1 MYRILTLLGLL
12 ISFSGTAQ
20 ETAPEEAT
28 RETVQDTVPEEL
40 TRDIKKNEISLDA
53 MDIVAF
59 GALDITFEYLLNN
72 HSSFSIE
79 MFNKLFNKNDGEEV
93 DLSQT
98 YSKNFALT
106 GKFKY
111 FFDEERTA
119 WGFYAMAFTTFSHGK
134 NAMDIQRIDPETDL
148 SETIEVAREFSD
160 VAAGFGGGYKYVTKH
175 GYFADLGLGF
185 GRNLFHRY
193 SPDYII
199 LSNVSIGFRF

>member
-1 MYRILTLLGLL
+1 MFKTLTLLGLL
-12 ISFSGTAQ
+12 ICFSGNAQ
-20 ETAPEEAT
+20 ETEPEDKVK
-28 RETVQDTVPEEL
+28 RDL
-40 TRDIKKNEISLDA
+40 TKNEISLDA
-53 MDIVAF
+53 VDLLAF
-59 GALDITFEYLLNN
+59 GALDISFEYLLND

-98 YSKNFALT
+98 YSKSFALT

-111 FFDEERTA
+111 FFDDQKNA
-119 WGFYAMAFTTFSHGK
+119 WGFYAQAFSTFSHGK
-134 NAMDIQRIDPETDL
+134 YATDIERIDPETNV

-160 VAAGFGGGYKYVTKH
+160 VAAGFGGGYKFVTKQ
-175 GYFADLGLGF
+175 GYFADLGIGF

-199 LSNVSIGFRF
+199 LSNVGLGFRF